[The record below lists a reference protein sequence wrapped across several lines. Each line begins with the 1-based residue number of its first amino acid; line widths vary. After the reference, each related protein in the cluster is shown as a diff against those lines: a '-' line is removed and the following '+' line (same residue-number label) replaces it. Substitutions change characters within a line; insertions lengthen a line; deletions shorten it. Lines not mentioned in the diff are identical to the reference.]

1 MATSFNEMAW
11 PVQAL
16 VFLALAI
23 VLVLAGLYM
32 PFSPVQA
39 ERVAVDDANARLK
52 PLDANVQSLRV
63 YQQRRV
69 ELQGEM
75 TALQKQLETL
85 QAIVPENKEVDEFIT
100 MVQTAAT
107 ASGVSIR
114 KMETEP
120 IVSQQYHYAMP
131 FKLTAD
137 GPYFSVLDF
146 FTRLGRLSRIINVGD
161 MQLSELNQSG
171 PGSEQFRLTPG
182 TTVTGQFT
190 ITTFFTNPDEG
201 TSSASANGTAGNR
214 GSAVPANGRR

>member
-1 MATSFNEMAW
+1 MATSFKEMAW
-11 PVQAL
+11 PIQAL

-32 PFSPVQA
+32 PFSPVEA

-100 MVQTAAT
+100 MVQGAAS
-107 ASGVSIR
+107 ASGVMIR
-114 KMETEP
+114 KIETQP
-120 IVSQQYHYAMP
+120 VVSEQYHYAMP
-131 FKLTAD
+131 VKLTAD
-137 GPYFSVLDF
+137 GPYFALLDF

-161 MQLSELNQSG
+161 MKLSQV
-171 PGSEQFRLTPG
+171 SEGRGATAQFRTTPG
-182 TTVTGQFT
+182 TTVTAEFT
-190 ITTFFTNPDEG
+190 ITTFFTSSTDSS
-201 TSSASANGTAGNR
+201 TSAS
-214 GSAVPANGRR
+214 GSAAGSRGAATPMAAHH

>member
-1 MATSFNEMAW
+1 MATSFKEMAW
-11 PVQAL
+11 PIQAL

-85 QAIVPENKEVDEFIT
+85 QAIVPENKEVDQFII
-100 MVQTAAT
+100 MVQTAAS
-107 ASGVSIR
+107 ASGVMIR
-114 KMETEP
+114 KIETQP
-120 IVSQQYHYAMP
+120 VVSQQYHYAMP
-131 FKLTAD
+131 FKLTVD
-137 GPYFSVLDF
+137 GPYFALLDF

-161 MQLSELNQSG
+161 MKLSQVSQNGGAST
-171 PGSEQFRLTPG
+171 QFRTTPG
-182 TTVTGQFT
+182 TTVTAQFT
-190 ITTFFTNPDEG
+190 ITTFFTNSTD
-201 TSSASANGTAGNR
+201 GTASGS
-214 GSAVPANGRR
+214 GSAAGGKAPSAPMAGNH

>member
-1 MATSFNEMAW
+1 MATSFKEMAW
-11 PVQAL
+11 PIQAL

-32 PFSPVQA
+32 PFSPVEA

-100 MVQTAAT
+100 MVQGAAS
-107 ASGVSIR
+107 ASGVMIR
-114 KMETEP
+114 KIETQP
-120 IVSQQYHYAMP
+120 VVSEQYHYAMP

-137 GPYFSVLDF
+137 GPYFALLDF

-161 MQLSELNQSG
+161 MKLSQV
-171 PGSEQFRLTPG
+171 SEGRGATAQFRTTPG
-182 TTVTGQFT
+182 TTVTAEFT
-190 ITTFFTNPDEG
+190 ITTFFTSSTDSS
-201 TSSASANGTAGNR
+201 TSAS
-214 GSAVPANGRR
+214 GSAAGSRGAATPMAAHH

>member
-1 MATSFNEMAW
+1 MATSFKEMAW
-11 PVQAL
+11 PIQAL

-32 PFSPVQA
+32 PFSPVEA

-100 MVQTAAT
+100 MVQGAAS
-107 ASGVSIR
+107 ASGVMIR
-114 KMETEP
+114 KIETQP
-120 IVSQQYHYAMP
+120 VVSEQYHYAMP

-137 GPYFSVLDF
+137 GPYFALLDF

-161 MQLSELNQSG
+161 MKLSQV
-171 PGSEQFRLTPG
+171 SEGRGATAQFRTTPG
-182 TTVTGQFT
+182 TTVTAEFT
-190 ITTFFTNPDEG
+190 ITTFFTSSTDSS
-201 TSSASANGTAGNR
+201 TSASGGAAGSR
-214 GSAVPANGRR
+214 GAATPMAAHH

>member
-1 MATSFNEMAW
+1 MATSFKEMAW
-11 PVQAL
+11 PIQAL

-32 PFSPVQA
+32 PFSPVEA

-100 MVQTAAT
+100 MVQGAAS
-107 ASGVSIR
+107 ASGVMIR
-114 KMETEP
+114 KIETQP
-120 IVSQQYHYAMP
+120 VVSEQYHYAMP
-131 FKLTAD
+131 VKLTAD
-137 GPYFSVLDF
+137 GPYFALLDF

-161 MQLSELNQSG
+161 MKLSQV
-171 PGSEQFRLTPG
+171 SEGRGATAQFRTTPG
-182 TTVTGQFT
+182 TTVTAEFT
-190 ITTFFTNPDEG
+190 ITTFFTSSTDSS
-201 TSSASANGTAGNR
+201 TSASGGAAGSR
-214 GSAVPANGRR
+214 GAATPMAAHH